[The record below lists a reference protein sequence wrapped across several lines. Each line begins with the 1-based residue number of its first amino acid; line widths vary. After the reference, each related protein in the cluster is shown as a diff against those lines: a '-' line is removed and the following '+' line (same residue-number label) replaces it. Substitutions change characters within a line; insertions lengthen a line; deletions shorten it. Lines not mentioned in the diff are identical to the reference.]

1 MKKLK
6 LFGLAVI
13 FCFTTQ
19 VWAQE
24 EAGPEKDYA
33 VFDLGKLL
41 VIGEKSVI
49 SQVGIINVVTAE
61 EIQAHSAHTVAEAL
75 SYVPGLIVA
84 TGKKNEP
91 IISIHGLGTE
101 KMIIM
106 LDGVPI
112 YETFYGKV
120 DLDQIPT
127 DNIARIEVIKGSSSV
142 LYGPNAMAGVINIVT
157 KKATEKPVA
166 EVTMEFGDYNTQR
179 YSVSH
184 GMKRGIFNY
193 WLNYSH
199 RESDGWRMSDD
210 FTPVV
215 GKLTMGKKVLGTYIF
230 EDGGKRNN
238 SDYVNNNFWCKF
250 GIEPN
255 PDSEYYVNFS
265 YIKSEKGVPPSIEE
279 NRHFPKKK
287 DKPAFS
293 NLARFDKYDLWTIDL
308 SARQDLLPWLTLKAK
323 LFYHKM
329 DNVYDSYADPD
340 YKEVMARSSYDD
352 YSIGGS
358 FFTDFKFADWNLLKF
373 GLHFKKDSHK
383 SIADVTE
390 PWENYY
396 SSTGS
401 VGLEDE
407 FTFFKNLSIIG
418 GISYDFYDVD
428 EVKQN
433 TYDKKGNYLGLKEA
447 EKRASEN
454 ETNFLFGLRYLF
466 PDTTE
471 IHASVGK
478 KTRFPT
484 LYQLYSIYGEPDLV
498 SERSLNTDIGISRSF
513 GTWMRAGLS
522 YFRHDVSDLIVRE
535 PVTRINKNI
544 GDVLIQGSEIYA
556 ELIPITDLSFRFGYT
571 YTHAENISAHR
582 ESDEV
587 QNVSEHK
594 IDADFYYKFA
604 FGTKINLNY
613 TFVSEQYSEVPSA
626 TKPGRK
632 LDSYSLVGGRISHNV
647 SKNVELYAALQNIF
661 DLDYMAL
668 QGFQGFPSPGRNFL
682 AGLTWKY

>member
-1 MKKLK
+1 MRRE
-6 LFGLAVI
+6 
-13 FCFTTQ
+13 C
-19 VWAQE
+19 
-24 EAGPEKDYA
+24 
-33 VFDLGKLL
+33 LL
-41 VIGEKSVI
+41 LLRRTDI
-49 SQVGIINVVTAE
+49 S
-61 EIQAHSAHTVAEAL
+61 
-75 SYVPGLIVA
+75 
-84 TGKKNEP
+84 
-91 IISIHGLGTE
+91 
-101 KMIIM
+101 
-106 LDGVPI
+106 
-112 YETFYGKV
+112 
-120 DLDQIPT
+120 
-127 DNIARIEVIKGSSSV
+127 R
-142 LYGPNAMAGVINIVT
+142 
-157 KKATEKPVA
+157 
-166 EVTMEFGDYNTQR
+166 
-179 YSVSH
+179 
-184 GMKRGIFNY
+184 
-193 WLNYSH
+193 
-199 RESDGWRMSDD
+199 
-210 FTPVV
+210 
-215 GKLTMGKKVLGTYIF
+215 
-230 EDGGKRNN
+230 
-238 SDYVNNNFWCKF
+238 
-250 GIEPN
+250 
-255 PDSEYYVNFS
+255 
-265 YIKSEKGVPPSIEE
+265 
-279 NRHFPKKK
+279 KKK

-293 NLARFDKYDLWTIDL
+293 NLARFDKYDLWTTDL

-396 SSTGS
+396 SSIGS

-418 GISYDFYDVD
+418 GISYDFYDID

-447 EKRASEN
+447 EKRPSEN

-484 LYQLYSIYGEPDLV
+484 LYQLYSRYGEPDLV

-513 GTWMRAGLS
+513 GTWMRSGLS
-522 YFRHDVSDLIVRE
+522 YFRHDVSDLIVKD
-535 PVTRINKNI
+535 PVTHINKNI

-571 YTHAENISAHR
+571 YTHAENISAHQ

-587 QNVSEHK
+587 QNVPEHK

-613 TFVSEQYSEVPSA
+613 TFISEQYSEVPSA
-626 TKPGRK
+626 TNPGRK

-647 SKNVELYAALQNIF
+647 SKNVQQFSLWNI
-661 DLDYMAL
+661 
-668 QGFQGFPSPGRNFL
+668 
-682 AGLTWKY
+682 